1 MFEYKNDEL
10 AHPLIFFSKNVDAY
24 EKSGI
29 TLHGLLDLQQLGLIQ
44 CDFKDELVF
53 TNKKVFRYGSKV
65 IEVYG
70 DEKNDKKIYAGNV
83 WFTENG
89 LALLGIVP
97 NSYKKYRAE
106 ILDFT
111 ITKFQ
116 RRNCRVIINNRLVT

>member
-53 TNKKVFRYGSKV
+53 Y
-65 IEVYG
+65 
-70 DEKNDKKIYAGNV
+70 
-83 WFTENG
+83 
-89 LALLGIVP
+89 
-97 NSYKKYRAE
+97 
-106 ILDFT
+106 
-111 ITKFQ
+111 Q
-116 RRNCRVIINNRLVT
+116 